1 MRISELSRSAD
12 VPLATVKFYLRE
24 GVLHP
29 GQATGAT
36 QAVYADSHLRR
47 LRLVRALVE
56 VGGLSIAAVRSVL
69 ACIDSDDVGMHEVLG
84 AAHSAL
90 GPAAPSAVEPTR
102 ARQEVRR
109 LGWRVHPDTPALR
122 QLERALAA
130 VESVGLAPSRERLD
144 AYADAAL
151 QVAALDVAAVPTT
164 SREQAVEFVVAGTV
178 LYEPVLL
185 ALRRLAQQHVSATR
199 FD

>member
-1 MRISELSRSAD
+1 MRISELARSAD
-12 VPLATVKFYLRE
+12 VPLATVKFYLRD

-36 QAVYADSHLRR
+36 QAVYDDSHLRR
-47 LRLVRALVE
+47 LRLVRALVD

-69 ACIDSDDVGMHEVLG
+69 ACIDSPDVGMHDVLG

-102 ARQEVRR
+102 AWQEVRR

-151 QVAALDVAAVPTT
+151 QVAALDVGAVPTT

-199 FD
+199 FG